1 MDPHFRKLAPDPDPH
16 WSERLDPD
24 PDPRLFSSSEVQNGP
39 MEGHGRSQ
47 WRRTVYAHNGAL

>member
-39 MEGHGRSQ
+39 MEGYGRSQ
-47 WRRTVYAHNGAL
+47 WRHICS